1 MTGTVGREPG
11 IALEAPRG
19 DCGAEQAD
27 AGVADRQ
34 RRLPLPNLQMMFEVN
49 GRRSPSSRRDGTD
62 GRRITILIP
71 CRVRLL
77 DSRIARST
85 KEPA

>member
-1 MTGTVGREPG
+1 MTGS
-11 IALEAPRG
+11 
-19 DCGAEQAD
+19 AD

-49 GRRSPSSRRDGTD
+49 RRRGPSLRRDGTD
-62 GRRITILIP
+62 GRRMTILTP
-71 CRVRLL
+71 CRVSLL